1 MKIETTDL
9 GKYFYVVNCW
19 DYVANETIKG
29 IRKVRLIGI
38 RYIYKNRPNY
48 SIKFS
53 AGFYLGVYEDML
65 YRTRE
70 EAEQKLKEIE
80 NERNDL

>member
-38 RYIYKNRPNY
+38 YYGYKEQPHYLVRFSKGFTL
-48 SIKFS
+48 SIFEHLLFK
-53 AGFYLGVYEDML
+53 
-65 YRTRE
+65 TKE
-70 EAEQKLKEIE
+70 EAEQKLGGDRKC
-80 NERNDL
+80 